1 MASLPRKSCRL
12 LGCCHILKR
21 ENKVLDKQSLNVSP
35 VRFFHETW
43 GEVKVQQNQKHSQEN
58 FLLELIKYNKKLVN
72 SKDTFYMINY
82 LLENKLYEDGKSFMS
97 LFFILSACLNPL
109 TLTSY
114 NLRESKR
121 NLELSLSLSL
131 SLSWNIVF
139 KFLLI
144 GMFHTFIAFREHG
157 CLQQTCWIS
166 NDT

>member
-21 ENKVLDKQSLNVSP
+21 ENKVLGKRSLYVSP

-97 LFFILSACLNPL
+97 LFFILSVWLFWL
-109 TLTSY
+109 
-114 NLRESKR
+114 
-121 NLELSLSLSL
+121 LSLMIWERVRGVLNHLSL
-131 SLSWNIVF
+131 CLSF
-139 KFLLI
+139 CLSCLFLLL
-144 GMFHTFIAFREHG
+144 MNFSF
-157 CLQQTCWIS
+157 
-166 NDT
+166 

>member
-21 ENKVLDKQSLNVSP
+21 ENKVLGKQSLNVSP

-97 LFFILSACLNPL
+97 LLHSVCL
-109 TLTSY
+109 TLLTLNSY
-114 NLRESKR
+114 DLRESKR
-121 NLELSLSLSL
+121 GLELSVSVSFVLSVVSLSL
-131 SLSWNIVF
+131 AHEF
-139 KFLLI
+139 
-144 GMFHTFIAFREHG
+144 
-157 CLQQTCWIS
+157 
-166 NDT
+166 

>member
-43 GEVKVQQNQKHSQEN
+43 GEVKVQHNQKHSQEN

-97 LFFILSACLNPL
+97 LFFTLS
-109 TLTSY
+109 
-114 NLRESKR
+114 
-121 NLELSLSLSL
+121 
-131 SLSWNIVF
+131 V
-139 KFLLI
+139 
-144 GMFHTFIAFREHG
+144 
-157 CLQQTCWIS
+157 
-166 NDT
+166 

>member
-21 ENKVLDKQSLNVSP
+21 ENKILAKQSLNVSP

-43 GEVKVQQNQKHSQEN
+43 GEVKVQHNQKHSQEN

-97 LFFILSACLNPL
+97 LLHSVCL
-109 TLTSY
+109 TLLTLNSY
-114 NLRESKR
+114 DLRESKR
-121 NLELSLSLSL
+121 GLELSVSVSFVLSVVSLSL
-131 SLSWNIVF
+131 AHEF
-139 KFLLI
+139 
-144 GMFHTFIAFREHG
+144 
-157 CLQQTCWIS
+157 
-166 NDT
+166 